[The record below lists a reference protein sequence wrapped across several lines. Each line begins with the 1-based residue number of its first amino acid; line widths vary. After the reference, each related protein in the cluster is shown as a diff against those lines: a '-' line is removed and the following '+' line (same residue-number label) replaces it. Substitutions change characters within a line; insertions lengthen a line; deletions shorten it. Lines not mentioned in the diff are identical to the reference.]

1 MRGYIPWHIMAPMLM
16 ECASLVGTGNFYQPW
31 SGANPNW
38 DFEVQLVKLNSIGK
52 FEDKAPT
59 SSRWWFHPDLGKWS
73 NLTNMFQ
80 LGWNHQRIMVCQE
93 VLMQMQSNA
102 SQMPIAL
109 QPWIWSSGWRKVM
122 LTHINGYIEL
132 WYYIY
137 ICPYIISF
145 LHRAFANL
153 HALHIYLL
161 NLEAHSHPR
170 QAVQVAPGAPV
181 PAAQTPGTRAWRH
194 GCNGRCRP
202 SRRSSPS
209 CASAVNSQDK
219 HLILRC

>member
-1 MRGYIPWHIMAPMLM
+1 M
-16 ECASLVGTGNFYQPW
+16 
-31 SGANPNW
+31 SGGIDANAI
-38 DFEVQLVKLNSIGK
+38 QCIS
-52 FEDKAPT
+52 
-59 SSRWWFHPDLGKWS
+59 
-73 NLTNMFQ
+73 
-80 LGWNHQRIMVCQE
+80 
-93 VLMQMQSNA
+93 
-102 SQMPIAL
+102 MPIAL

-132 WYYIY
+132 WYYIHIY

-145 LHRAFANL
+145 LHRACANL
-153 HALHIYLL
+153 HALHISLL
-161 NLEAHSHPR
+161 NFEAHSHPR

-209 CASAVNSQDK
+209 CASAVNCVANRTSHHGVEFWWGELDGIGIYIIHIEFNYDK
-219 HLILRC
+219 LI